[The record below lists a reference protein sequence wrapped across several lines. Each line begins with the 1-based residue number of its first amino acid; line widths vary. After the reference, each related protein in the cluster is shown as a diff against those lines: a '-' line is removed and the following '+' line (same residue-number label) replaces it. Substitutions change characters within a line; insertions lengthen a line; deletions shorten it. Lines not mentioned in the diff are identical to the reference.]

1 MLSLAGLSLA
11 QTPFT
16 GDNHQQMMNQL
27 GITKLRVGP
36 SSDDSAVNHAN
47 YDEAKANPYPVWPDI
62 LTLKDGTKV
71 TTAAQWRTQRRP
83 QIVADFESEVYGRI
97 PVVTPAV
104 RWTALV
110 SEKETISMRAVTATQ
125 FVGHVDNS
133 LYPGVSVDIDMT
145 LLLPTDADRHPVP
158 VLIMFEPARF
168 PAPRPPSEDEMKRL
182 NAAAKAQLVER
193 DPSLAKVFAA
203 HPALDVVASSPRPID
218 PRIVDLIADGWGVAL
233 LNPTSVQPDSGAH
246 ELIALGAPR
255 NVFISYG
262 APSGGDPTWLD
273 QQGSYM
279 AAVAAG
285 AAWKLLGARDLGV
298 SNDYKTAKMPPVLSG
313 LTDGQLAWRQHD
325 GGHTDAPN
333 MGEFLKWADRQ
344 MGRTSPLRSA
354 E

>member
-1 MLSLAGLSLA
+1 
-11 QTPFT
+11 
-16 GDNHQQMMNQL
+16 
-27 GITKLRVGP
+27 
-36 SSDDSAVNHAN
+36 
-47 YDEAKANPYPVWPDI
+47 
-62 LTLKDGTKV
+62 
-71 TTAAQWRTQRRP
+71 
-83 QIVADFESEVYGRI
+83 
-97 PVVTPAV
+97 
-104 RWTALV
+104 
-110 SEKETISMRAVTATQ
+110 
-125 FVGHVDNS
+125 
-133 LYPGVSVDIDMT
+133 
-145 LLLPTDADRHPVP
+145 
-158 VLIMFEPARF
+158 
-168 PAPRPPSEDEMKRL
+168 MKRL